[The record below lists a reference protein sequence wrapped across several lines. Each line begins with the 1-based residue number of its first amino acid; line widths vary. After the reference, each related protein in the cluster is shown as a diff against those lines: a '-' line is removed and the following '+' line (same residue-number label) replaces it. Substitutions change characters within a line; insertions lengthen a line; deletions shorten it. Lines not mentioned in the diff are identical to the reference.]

1 METTDE
7 KAMQNGLRAAN
18 TVREVLER
26 TELEPR
32 EARSAR
38 GIAYHVTFDG
48 PTDQGIAQ
56 ILLDAERFVFH
67 FIFTGYVPVNRRLA
81 VAELITRANWGL
93 IEGNFEMSFDTG
105 ALKYKVGI
113 DFTGAE
119 LTAELVR
126 NAVLSGMNNVEPFAE
141 ALQSVIDGTAEP
153 KDAMKNVSFAD
164 GNE

>member
-1 METTDE
+1 MQTDE
-7 KAMQNGLRAAN
+7 KAKQNGLRAAN
-18 TVREVLER
+18 TVRGVLES

-32 EARSAR
+32 EERFAR
-38 GIAYHVTFDG
+38 GIAYHVALDG
-48 PTDQGIAQ
+48 PTDRGVAQ

-67 FIFTGYVPVNRRLA
+67 FIFTGHVPVGRRMA

-113 DFTGAE
+113 DFTGTE

-126 NAVLSGMNNVEPFAE
+126 NAVLSGMNNVEPFSQ
-141 ALQSVIDGTAEP
+141 ALQSVIGGRIEP
-153 KDAMKNVSFAD
+153 KDAMNSVSF
-164 GNE
+164 GNGDD